1 MGSVR
6 RIVKFPESKCN
17 LLFEEAIK
25 FYHIHTQTVLQFLHL
40 LRLIVK
46 TLEIVQHTRLYFRP
60 IQLYMFWQSESQLQ
74 WITTKPFPQ
83 HLNFRTICCG
93 GYRKL
98 ISERDF
104 IGKKNCPSGT
114 LTTDGSL
121 DGWGAYLWSN
131 VIQGKWDQLQERYRI
146 NLLELLAVWNV
157 LKHLSHDKGVSCN
170 NSDRQQN
177 SSELNHETRG
187 TPFTNTVYLDL
198 KKMWTW

>member
-1 MGSVR
+1 MDYNKT
-6 RIVKFPESKCN
+6 IP
-17 LLFEEAIK
+17 
-25 FYHIHTQTVLQFLHL
+25 TTPQFQDHL
-40 LRLIVK
+40 L
-46 TLEIVQHTRLYFRP
+46 
-60 IQLYMFWQSESQLQ
+60 WWLQ
-74 WITTKPFPQ
+74 EVNLGKGFHW
-83 HLNFRTICCG
+83 
-93 GYRKL
+93 
-98 ISERDF
+98 
-104 IGKKNCPSGT
+104 KKNCPSGT
-114 LTTDGSL
+114 LITDGSL

-177 SSELNHETRG
+177 SCELNHETRG

>member
-1 MGSVR
+1 MVFALGATHDTSEYSHLPVLRRLAYKRFSLANLRGSSANCIEIDKGARVPSQHKKILFSSNATVGVFWSRLGSVR

-46 TLEIVQHTRLYFRP
+46 TLEMVQHTRLYFRP

-83 HLNFRTICCG
+83 HLNFKTIWCG

-104 IGKKNCPSGT
+104 IGKKIVHP
-114 LTTDGSL
+114 
-121 DGWGAYLWSN
+121 
-131 VIQGKWDQLQERYRI
+131 E
-146 NLLELLAVWNV
+146 
-157 LKHLSHDKGVSCN
+157 H
-170 NSDRQQN
+170 
-177 SSELNHETRG
+177 
-187 TPFTNTVYLDL
+187 
-198 KKMWTW
+198 